1 MFCFISISCACS
13 MATYFG
19 ACLSLFLFFS
29 TIRFFIRLLTLI
41 IMILQICLWLLGYTM
56 LLIWQIYI
64 SELLVILQARCYIL
78 ALICLKL
85 FIVNI
90 WLLAWSSNLSIL
102 RLFSCTTLITVF
114 DTRHR
119 INGLIKVLL
128 LHRMIFNRLLLM
140 IIKPLLSREYILR
153 IASWNWLSL
162 LVWQMRSGIC
172 MLGSFDGIVLYALHS
187 NFLLGE
193 NTLRWS

>member
-1 MFCFISISCACS
+1 MG
-13 MATYFG
+13 TYFG
-19 ACLSLFLFFS
+19 ACLILFLFFS

-41 IMILQICLWLLGYTM
+41 IMILQISLWLLGYSK
-56 LLIWQIYI
+56 LLIGQIYI
-64 SELLVILQARCYIL
+64 RKLLVILQARCDIL

-102 RLFSCTTLITVF
+102 RLFSCTTLITLF
-114 DTRHR
+114 DICHR

-140 IIKPLLSREYILR
+140 MIRPLLSREYILR
-153 IASWNWLSL
+153 IASWNWLIL
-162 LVWQMRSGIC
+162 LVWQMRSGRC
-172 MLGSFDGIVLYALHS
+172 MLVSFDGIVLYALHS